1 MYLVSLSHVAEQNT
15 PHTLDCTLLH
25 LVGTPLVI
33 TNLPTE
39 SKTYRL
45 IMQVFAPKAQCLQYL
60 VHSQILKSTLD
71 SLR

>member
-39 SKTYRL
+39 GKT
-45 IMQVFAPKAQCLQYL
+45 
-60 VHSQILKSTLD
+60 H
-71 SLR
+71 